1 PNGTLVMP
9 THSSENSEPSLWHF
23 PPVPEKWWP
32 IIREE
37 MPYYDPKI
45 TPTRGMG
52 KIPEIFRSYPDVI
65 RSNHPQ
71 CSFAA
76 WGKHANEISSNHPF
90 IPCFGE
96 NSPVGRIYELNGKI
110 LLLGVGHGN
119 NTSLHLAECKA
130 SIPNQPHEIQGA
142 AILKNGIRKWITG
155 EDLEY
160 DDDDFVKVGEAFE
173 KRIGY
178 IPQKIGI
185 AESRLLNS
193 RKLIDFA
200 VEWFRANRHYPNSK

>member
-1 PNGTLVMP
+1 
-9 THSSENSEPSLWHF
+9 
-23 PPVPEKWWP
+23 
-32 IIREE
+32 
-37 MPYYDPKI
+37 
-45 TPTRGMG
+45 
-52 KIPEIFRSYPDVI
+52 
-65 RSNHPQ
+65 
-71 CSFAA
+71 
-76 WGKHANEISSNHPF
+76 
-90 IPCFGE
+90 
-96 NSPVGRIYELNGKI
+96 VGRIYELNGKI